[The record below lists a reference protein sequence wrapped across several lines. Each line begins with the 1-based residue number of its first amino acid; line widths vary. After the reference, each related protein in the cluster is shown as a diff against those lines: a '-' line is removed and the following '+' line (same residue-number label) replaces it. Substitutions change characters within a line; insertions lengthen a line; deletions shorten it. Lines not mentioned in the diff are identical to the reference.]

1 MAKTFK
7 IEVITP
13 EKVVYDDTVQSIT
26 AEGTEG
32 SFGVLADH
40 ASMIAELQAGILT
53 ISDVNNKT
61 VRFALDCGF
70 VEILSNNVIVLTDTF
85 TKEGE
90 VDVEKAMAEKASA
103 EKALL
108 KVGSDVEKEKA
119 KVALKHATTLLKLAN
134 K

>member
-61 VRFALDCGF
+61 VRFALDGGF
-70 VEILSNNVIVLTDTF
+70 VEILSNNVIVLTDTC

>member
-40 ASMIAELQAGILT
+40 ADMIAELQTGILT

-61 VRFALDCGF
+61 VRFALDGGF
-70 VEILSNNVIVLTDTF
+70 VEILSNNVIVLTDTC

>member
-7 IEVITP
+7 LEVITP
-13 EKVVYDDTVQSIT
+13 EKVVYSDTVQSIT

-40 ASMIAELQAGILT
+40 AAMIAELQTGILT

-61 VRFALDCGF
+61 VRFALDGGF
-70 VEILSNNVIVLTDTF
+70 LEVNANNVIVLTDTCF
-85 TKEGE
+85 KEDE
-90 VDVEKAMAEKASA
+90 VDVEKARSEKDAA

-108 KVGSDVEKEKA
+108 KVGSDVGKEKA
-119 KVALKHATTLLKLAN
+119 KAALKRANTLLKLAN

>member
-40 ASMIAELQAGILT
+40 ASMIAELQTGILT

-61 VRFALDCGF
+61 VRFALDGGF
-70 VEILSNNVIVLTDTF
+70 VEILANNVIVLPDTC

-108 KVGSDVEKEKA
+108 KVGSGVEKEKA
-119 KVALKHATTLLKLAN
+119 KAALKRANTLLKLAN

>member
-7 IEVITP
+7 LEVVTP
-13 EKVVYDDTVQSIT
+13 ERVVYNDTVQSIT
-26 AEGTEG
+26 AEGIEG

-40 ASMIAELQAGILT
+40 AAMIAELQTGILT

-61 VRFALDCGF
+61 VRFALDGGF
-70 VEILSNNVIVLTDTF
+70 MEILSNNVIVLTDTCA
-85 TKEGE
+85 KEGE

-108 KVGSDVEKEKA
+108 KAGSGVEKEKA
-119 KVALKHATTLLKLAN
+119 KAALKHATTLLKLAN

>member
-32 SFGVLADH
+32 SFGVLSDH
-40 ASMIAELQAGILT
+40 ADMIAELQTGILT

-61 VRFALDCGF
+61 VRFALDGGF
-70 VEILSNNVIVLTDTF
+70 VEILSNNVIVLTDTC

>member
-40 ASMIAELQAGILT
+40 AAMIAELQTGILT

-61 VRFALDCGF
+61 VRFALDGGF
-70 VEILSNNVIVLTDTF
+70 VEILSNNVIVLTDTC

>member
-40 ASMIAELQAGILT
+40 ASMIAELQTGILT

-61 VRFALDCGF
+61 VRFALDGGF
-70 VEILSNNVIVLTDTF
+70 VEILANNVIVLTDTC

-108 KVGSDVEKEKA
+108 KVGSGVEKEKA
-119 KVALKHATTLLKLAN
+119 KAALKRANTLLKLAN